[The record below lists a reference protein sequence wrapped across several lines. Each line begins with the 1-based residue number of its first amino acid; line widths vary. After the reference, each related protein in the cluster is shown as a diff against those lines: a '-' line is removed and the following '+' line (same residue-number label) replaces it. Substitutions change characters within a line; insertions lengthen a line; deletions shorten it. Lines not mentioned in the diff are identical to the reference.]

1 MKNRTEK
8 LQKVLDREIWNPEA
22 MRSKISIQVVKYL
35 MTEGNEFGTKISK
48 LATIFDTTPTT
59 MHQICEND
67 TKIELIKLSRGD
79 RAKVKRKIVGW
90 NSEEI

>member
-48 LATIFDTTPTT
+48 LATIFGTTPTT